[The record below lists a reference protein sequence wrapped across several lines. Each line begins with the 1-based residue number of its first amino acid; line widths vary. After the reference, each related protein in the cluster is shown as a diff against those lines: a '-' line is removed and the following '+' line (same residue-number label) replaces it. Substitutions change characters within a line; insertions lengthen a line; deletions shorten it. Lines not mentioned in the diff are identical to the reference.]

1 MVETVEE
8 PAVAAT
14 LNTITFRRTTYL
26 VEKIKDSDAHLLPV
40 RFVLHGP
47 RGRRYLLVP
56 ASRRPDRL
64 FAIARITHFSP
75 YRPTPFDGVWFTVE
89 DWKLVIAAPDA

>member
-1 MVETVEE
+1 
-8 PAVAAT
+8 VATT
-14 LNTITFRRTTYL
+14 LNTIRFRRTTYL
-26 VEKIKDSDAHLLPV
+26 VEPVKESDAHIMHV

-64 FAIARITHFSP
+64 FAIAPMTHFSR
-75 YRPTPFDGVWFTVE
+75 YRPTPFAGTWFAVE
-89 DWKLVIAAPDA
+89 DGTLVIAAPDA

>member
-1 MVETVEE
+1 VEQVK
-8 PAVAAT
+8 A
-14 LNTITFRRTTYL
+14 Y
-26 VEKIKDSDAHLLPV
+26 AHVIPV
-40 RFVLHGP
+40 HFVLRDP

-64 FAIARITHFSP
+64 FAIAPITHFSP

-89 DWKLVIAAPDA
+89 DGRLVIASPDA

>member
-40 RFVLHGP
+40 RFVLHSP
-47 RGRRYLLVP
+47 RGRRYLLVR

-64 FAIARITHFSP
+64 FAIAPMTHFSR
-75 YRPTPFDGVWFTVE
+75 YRPTPFGGVWFTVE
-89 DWKLVIAAPDA
+89 DGKLVIAGPDA

>member
-1 MVETVEE
+1 MVATSKTIQFGRTAYRVERVKESET
-8 PAVAAT
+8 
-14 LNTITFRRTTYL
+14 
-26 VEKIKDSDAHLLPV
+26 HLLRV
-40 RFVLHGP
+40 RFVLHSP

-75 YRPTPFDGVWFTVE
+75 YRPTPFGGVWFAVE
-89 DWKLVIAAPDA
+89 GGKLVIAVPDA

>member
-1 MVETVEE
+1 MTV
-8 PAVAAT
+8 VAAT

-56 ASRRPDRL
+56 DRGRRDRL
-64 FAIARITHFSP
+64 VAIARLTHFSP
-75 YRPTPFDGVWFTVE
+75 YRPTPFGGVWLAVE
-89 DWKLVIAAPDA
+89 GGRLVIAAPDA